1 MSCNWNIK
9 APVTAQNEQTWL
21 WLKSRRKKGW
31 SGCFIRMKS
40 EWIWP
45 LYLAVPFVICFYELL
60 PYWGQGEGWAIPQSL
75 FQNRISIQGNSW
87 FPSNSFKNKSVTDCC
102 EEASLITAEVW
113 ACDVLHHSH
122 PGAEVLWNES
132 MPEKCPEHCRVS
144 GMEWRAGVT
153 CTSHCTGTW
162 TCFLSSGNLIVF
174 KVNAQLCVDFH
185 LTCKECLSIW
195 FQL

>member
-1 MSCNWNIK
+1 MGASLGWKVNGSGHCTWQFLLWSAFMSFCHTEDK
-9 APVTAQNEQTWL
+9 GRDEQSHSHYFRTGFLSRVTL
-21 WLKSRRKKGW
+21 D
-31 SGCFIRMKS
+31 F
-40 EWIWP
+40 
-45 LYLAVPFVICFYELL
+45 
-60 PYWGQGEGWAIPQSL
+60 QG
-75 FQNRISIQGNSW
+75 
-87 FPSNSFKNKSVTDCC
+87 NSFKNKSVTDCC
-102 EEASLITAEVW
+102 KEASLITAEVW
-113 ACDVLHHSH
+113 ACDVLHHFH

>member
-31 SGCFIRMKS
+31 SGCFIRVKS

-87 FPSNSFKNKSVTDCC
+87 FPRQFFQKQECHRLLWRGFTNHGWSVSLWCAASFSSWSWGTLEWVHAWEMPWALQGQWHGVKGWGYMHLTLHRNLDLL
-102 EEASLITAEVW
+102 SLIW
-113 ACDVLHHSH
+113 KPDS
-122 PGAEVLWNES
+122 
-132 MPEKCPEHCRVS
+132 
-144 GMEWRAGVT
+144 
-153 CTSHCTGTW
+153 
-162 TCFLSSGNLIVF
+162 
-174 KVNAQLCVDFH
+174 
-185 LTCKECLSIW
+185 
-195 FQL
+195 FQS